1 MTVVL
6 KQDLKI
12 RANFKQRDG
21 EKGTVLLEE
30 FDDPGYIQNISEISK
45 RVTIQ
50 DTADVIFRTF
60 AKAKNNEANLAEI
73 SKKLPCLKGKNLEV
87 FTNIFNQQEIA
98 QALDEYNR
106 TDDKIQKRNIRAN
119 ISKIL
124 MPEIEKNVPYDDLYF
139 NFSKFKFIHPD
150 APKGLKEKLKKAA
163 LTMEAKMFGIDTKDK
178 FAMAVF
184 QLYKENVSK
193 RSEEPR
199 QAHWLLI
206 KDPKGKVIG
215 MTFIS
220 SKDMQD
226 KLINKNTIG
235 HSGQILDPSVQ
246 GQGYVSVIKS
256 VMVDFM
262 YDNID
267 KETAKNSLF
276 ATTCN
281 ELNENSQG
289 LQYKSGAKPLVDN
302 EGNIIIDSGKMHWYA
317 SKEEIMSS
325 DIMKQ
330 CVERGVSYEVM
341 PAINSNG
348 RFAYSKIL
356 GQTNRT
362 PLNINMI
369 KDAEYDR

>member
-1 MTVVL
+1 MTNVL

-12 RANFKQRDG
+12 RANFKRLDG
-21 EKGTVLLEE
+21 GRETVLLEE
-30 FDDPGYIQNISEISK
+30 FDTPGYIQDISEISK

-50 DTADVIFRTF
+50 DAADVIFRTF
-60 AKAKNNEANLAEI
+60 AKAKNNEANLAEV
-73 SKKLPCLKGKNLEV
+73 SKKLSCLKGKNLEV
-87 FTNIFNQQEIA
+87 FTNIFNRQEMA
-98 QALDEYNR
+98 QALDEYN
-106 TDDKIQKRNIRAN
+106 TTNDKIQKRNIRAD
-119 ISKIL
+119 ISKML
-124 MPEIEKNVPYDDLYF
+124 MPEIEKNVPYEDLYF
-139 NFSKFKFIHPD
+139 NFSKFKFICPD
-150 APKGLKEKLKKAA
+150 NPKGMKEKLKKAA
-163 LTMEAKMFGIDTKDK
+163 ITLEAKIFGLDTKDK

-206 KDPKGKVIG
+206 KDLQGKVIG

-220 SKDMQD
+220 SKEIQD
-226 KLINKNTIG
+226 KLTHKNTIG

-246 GQGYVSVIKS
+246 GKGYVSVIKS

-262 YDNID
+262 YDNMD
-267 KETAKNSLF
+267 KETAKNALF

-289 LQYKSGAKPLVDN
+289 LQYKSGAKPLVDKD
-302 EGNIIIDSGKMHWYA
+302 GNIIIDSGKMYWHA

-325 DIMKQ
+325 EIMKQ
-330 CVERGVSYEVM
+330 CIERGVSYEVM
-341 PAINSNG
+341 PAVNSNG
-348 RFAYSKIL
+348 RFAYSKLL
-356 GQTNRT
+356 GQASRT

-369 KDAEYDR
+369 KGTEYDM

>member
-1 MTVVL
+1 MTNVL

-12 RANFKQRDG
+12 RVNFKRPDG
-21 EKGTVLLEE
+21 ERETVLLEE
-30 FDDPGYIQNISEISK
+30 FDSLGYIQDIVEISK

-60 AKAKNNEANLAEI
+60 AKAKNNEANLADV

-87 FTNIFNQQEIA
+87 FTNIFNRHEMA
-98 QALDEYNR
+98 QALDEYN
-106 TDDKIQKRNIRAN
+106 TTNDKIQKRNIRAN

-124 MPEIEKNVPYDDLYF
+124 MPEIEKNVPYEDLYF
-139 NFSKFKFIHPD
+139 NFSKFKFIYPD
-150 APKGLKEKLKKAA
+150 NPKGMKEKLKKAA
-163 LTMEAKMFGIDTKDK
+163 ITLEAKMFGLDTKDK

-184 QLYKENVSK
+184 QLYKDNVIK

-206 KDPKGKVIG
+206 KDLQGKVIG

-220 SKDMQD
+220 SKEIQD
-226 KLINKNTIG
+226 KLTHKNTIG

-246 GQGYVSVIKS
+246 GKGYVSVIKS

-262 YDNID
+262 YDNMD
-267 KETAKNSLF
+267 KETAKNALF

-289 LQYKSGAKPLVDN
+289 LQYKSGAKPLVDK
-302 EGNIIIDSGKMHWYA
+302 EGNIIIDSGKMYWHA

-325 DIMKQ
+325 EIMKQ
-330 CVERGVSYEVM
+330 CIERGVSYEVM
-341 PAINSNG
+341 PAVKSNG
-348 RFAYSKIL
+348 RFAYSKLL
-356 GQTNRT
+356 GQASRT

-369 KDAEYDR
+369 KGTEYDM

>member
-12 RANFKQRDG
+12 RANFKRRDG
-21 EKGTVLLEE
+21 ERETVSLEE
-30 FDDPGYIQNISEISK
+30 FDTLGYIQDISEISK
-45 RVTIQ
+45 RVTVQ

-60 AKAKNNEANLAEI
+60 AKAKNNEANLAEV

-87 FTNIFNQQEIA
+87 FTNIFNRQEIA
-98 QALDEYNR
+98 QALDEYN
-106 TDDKIQKRNIRAN
+106 TTNDKIQKRNIRTN

-124 MPEIEKNVPYDDLYF
+124 MPEIEKNVSYEDLYF
-139 NFSKFKFIHPD
+139 NFSKFKFIHSGNPE
-150 APKGLKEKLKKAA
+150 GLKEKLKKAT
-163 LTMEAKMFGIDTKDK
+163 LTVEAKIFGIDTKDK

-206 KDPKGKVIG
+206 KDSKGKVIG

-220 SKDMQD
+220 SKKMQD
-226 KLINKNTIG
+226 KLTHKNTIG

-246 GQGYVSVIKS
+246 GKGYVSVIKS

-262 YDNID
+262 YDNMD
-267 KETAKNSLF
+267 NETAKNSLF

-289 LQYKSGAKPLVDN
+289 LQYKSGAKPLVDKD
-302 EGNIIIDSGKMHWYA
+302 GNIIIDSGKMHWHA

-325 DIMKQ
+325 EIMKQ
-330 CVERGVSYEVM
+330 CIERGVSYEVM
-341 PAINSNG
+341 PAVNSNG
-348 RFAYSKIL
+348 RFAYSKLL
-356 GQTNRT
+356 GQASRT

-369 KDAEYDR
+369 KGTEYDM

>member
-12 RANFKQRDG
+12 RANFKRRDG
-21 EKGTVLLEE
+21 EQEIVSLEE
-30 FDDPGYIQNISEISK
+30 FDSIGYIQEISEISK

-50 DTADVIFRTF
+50 DTADVIFRIF
-60 AKAKNNEANLAEI
+60 AKAKNNEANLAEV
-73 SKKLPCLKGKNLEV
+73 SKKLACLKGKNLEV
-87 FTNIFNQQEIA
+87 FTNIFNRQEIA
-98 QALDEYNR
+98 QALDKYN
-106 TDDKIQKRNIRAN
+106 TTNDKIQKRNIRTN

-124 MPEIEKNVPYDDLYF
+124 IPEIEKNVPYEDLYF

-150 APKGLKEKLKKAA
+150 TPKSLIKKFKKAT
-163 LTMEAKMFGIDTKDK
+163 LTAEAKIFGIDTKDK

-184 QLYKENVSK
+184 QLYKENISK

-199 QAHWLLI
+199 QAYWLLI
-206 KDPKGKVIG
+206 KDSKGKVIG

-220 SKDMQD
+220 SKNMQD
-226 KLINKNTIG
+226 KLTNKNIIG

-246 GQGYVSVIKS
+246 GKGYVSVIKS

-262 YDNID
+262 YDNMDDEIA
-267 KETAKNSLF
+267 ENSLF

-289 LQYKSGAKPLVDN
+289 LQYKSGAKPLVDKD
-302 EGNIIIDSGKMHWYA
+302 GNIIIDSGKMHWYA

-341 PAINSNG
+341 PTANSKG
-348 RFAYSKIL
+348 RFAYSKLL
-356 GQTNRT
+356 GQAKRT
-362 PLNINMI
+362 PLNINMV
-369 KDAEYDR
+369 KGLEYDM